1 MGTRPQS
8 ENDNQE
14 EIMTTTAHKPTLTRR
29 QLEYI
34 RLPERKMVKDL
45 NTALKRWL
53 IDSAGKNKAEANRKL
68 RGKPERYQSY
78 QNDEDGI
85 LLEYTGHLRN
95 THYNAWI
102 YSARQYIEGELRID
116 VNAMVQE
123 FRPNRS
129 NNHTF
134 TANLVAISQCTWEQE
149 EEQVYQSQS
158 ESLYSIVDQYRHK
171 PRRIEPNGTPLNI
184 HDLMKGNNVIAIP
197 WQHDNKPDP
206 DAIAIAEEW
215 AANMDIAIIDHSGHR
230 SISRELT
237 APEHILGWNDA
248 KAAVL
253 TKYGN
258 PEAPIQVI
266 PVPVEEME
274 TAREV
279 ISRHGDKDKD
289 HIAFT
294 TTLEAIHGMVSSIP
308 ESELTL
314 QDIQESF
321 SHPTGCRHEQRVFV
335 LEDQLKEAQAK
346 IAQHEN
352 TIESLNE
359 QREIA
364 VEPDES
370 DVQES
375 ENGTRN
381 QKPNPSRHHHR
392 TRRKPLPQPDL
403 HGQRTGQ
410 RKHIQHIVQ
419 RGQGHPPSAGIT
431 ATTGQRPRQ
440 YSQQEG
446 RKLAEL
452 FQQPDWMEIPGP
464 RLRSHHG
471 PIRQIP
477 SVHPQRQTAHHQP
490 SPDLHIQNLRTA
502 DLFRQRRRRQGT
514 SNRLRWPPLALRLPM
529 TEIRLSDRPEKSP

>member
-1 MGTRPQS
+1 
-8 ENDNQE
+8 
-14 EIMTTTAHKPTLTRR
+14 MTTTAHKPTLTRR

-45 NTALKRWL
+45 NIALKRWL
-53 IDSAGKNKAEANRKL
+53 IDSAGKNKAEASRKL

-85 LLEYTGHLRN
+85 ILEYTGHLRN
-95 THYNAWI
+95 AHYNAWI
-102 YSARQYIEGELRID
+102 YSARQYIEGELSID

-123 FRPNRS
+123 FRPKKS

-134 TANLVAISQCTWEQE
+134 TANLVAISQCTWEPE
-149 EEQVYQSQS
+149 KEQIYQSQA

-171 PRRIEPNGTPLNI
+171 PRRIEPNDTPLNI

-206 DAIAIAEEW
+206 NAMAIAEEW
-215 AANMDIAIIDHSGHR
+215 AEDMDIAIIDHSGHR

-237 APEHILGWNDA
+237 APEHILGWNNA

-258 PEAPIQVI
+258 PEAAIQVI

-279 ISRHGDKDKD
+279 ISKHGNTDKD
-289 HIAFT
+289 HVAFT

-308 ESELTL
+308 ESEFTL
-314 QDIQESF
+314 QDIQENF
-321 SHPTGCRHEQRVFV
+321 THPNGCRHEQRVFV

-359 QREIA
+359 QQEA
-364 VEPDES
+364 DAPDEP
-370 DVQES
+370 DVQEPETEPETKNRTVVDTIIELGENLFPNLTFMDTALDNTNTFNTSSNEANDILQALESLQQLASALANTPNRKVGNWQNYFNNLTGWKYRVQDS
-375 ENGTRN
+375 EVTMGRYGKYRQFTHKGKLHTINRHLTCT
-381 QKPNPSRHHHR
+381 SRTSGVQIYFDSDGDYGKELIIAYVGPH
-392 TRRKPLPQPDL
+392 LPYVTQ
-403 HGQRTGQ
+403 
-410 RKHIQHIVQ
+410 
-419 RGQGHPPSAGIT
+419 
-431 ATTGQRPRQ
+431 
-440 YSQQEG
+440 
-446 RKLAEL
+446 
-452 FQQPDWMEIPGP
+452 
-464 RLRSHHG
+464 
-471 PIRQIP
+471 
-477 SVHPQRQTAHHQP
+477 
-490 SPDLHIQNLRTA
+490 
-502 DLFRQRRRRQGT
+502 
-514 SNRLRWPPLALRLPM
+514 
-529 TEIRLSDRPEKSP
+529 

>member
-1 MGTRPQS
+1 
-8 ENDNQE
+8 
-14 EIMTTTAHKPTLTRR
+14 MTTTAHKPMLTRR

-34 RLPERKMVKDL
+34 RLPERKMVKEL

-53 IDSAGKNKAEANRKL
+53 IDSAGKNKAEAGRKL

-95 THYNAWI
+95 TYYNAWI

-123 FRPNRS
+123 FKPNRS

-134 TANLVAISQCTWEQE
+134 TANLVAIAQCTWEQE
-149 EEQVYQSQS
+149 EEQIYQSQA
-158 ESLYSIVDQYRHK
+158 ESLYNIVDQYRHK

-197 WQHDNKPDP
+197 WQHDNKPDSN
-206 DAIAIAEEW
+206 AMAIAEEW
-215 AANMDIAIIDHSGHR
+215 AENMDIAIIDHSGHR

-266 PVPVEEME
+266 PVPVEETE

-279 ISRHGDKDKD
+279 ISRHGDTDKD

-294 TTLEAIHGMVSSIP
+294 ATLEAIHGMVSSIP

-321 SHPTGCRHEQRVFV
+321 THTTGCHHEQRVFV
-335 LEDQLKEAQAK
+335 LEDQLKEAQTK
-346 IAQHEN
+346 IAQHER

-359 QREIA
+359 QQETTVA
-364 VEPDES
+364 PDEPDEP

-375 ENGTRN
+375 ETEPETKNRSLVDTIIELGDSLF
-381 QKPNPSRHHHR
+381 PNLTFMDSALDNTNAFNTSSNEASDILQALESLQQLASALANTPNKKVGNWQNYFNNLTGWKYRVQDSEVTMGRYGKYRQFTHKGKLHTINRHLTCTSRTSGLQIYFDNADNDDGKELVIAYVGPH
-392 TRRKPLPQPDL
+392 LPY
-403 HGQRTGQ
+403 
-410 RKHIQHIVQ
+410 V
-419 RGQGHPPSAGIT
+419 
-431 ATTGQRPRQ
+431 
-440 YSQQEG
+440 SQ
-446 RKLAEL
+446 
-452 FQQPDWMEIPGP
+452 
-464 RLRSHHG
+464 
-471 PIRQIP
+471 
-477 SVHPQRQTAHHQP
+477 
-490 SPDLHIQNLRTA
+490 
-502 DLFRQRRRRQGT
+502 
-514 SNRLRWPPLALRLPM
+514 
-529 TEIRLSDRPEKSP
+529 